1 MSEQESLDIRERLNQ
16 ALEESYEKM
25 LCSKVV
31 LGESIVTVD
40 AQGEPVEMSAEEAWE
55 RYKAENGDD

>member
-16 ALEESYEKM
+16 ALEESYKKM

-40 AQGEPVEMSAEEAWE
+40 AQGEPVEMLAEEAWK
-55 RYKAENGDD
+55 RYKAENGND

>member
-55 RYKAENGDD
+55 RYKAENGNG

>member
-31 LGESIVTVD
+31 LGESIITVD

-55 RYKAENGDD
+55 RYKAENGNG